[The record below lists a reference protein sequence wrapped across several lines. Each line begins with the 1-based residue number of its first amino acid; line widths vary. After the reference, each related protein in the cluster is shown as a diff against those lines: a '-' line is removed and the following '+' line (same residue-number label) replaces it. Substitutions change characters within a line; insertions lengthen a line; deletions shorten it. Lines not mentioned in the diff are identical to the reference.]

1 MSALAATASAAPPL
15 QMSAIRA
22 RVQQARQQ
30 ADQAEANARSLRAQA
45 DDAERG
51 VQRARQNVS
60 AVERLSAGS
69 VQSSP
74 RAASPAPAPVE
85 PIDTPQDPRSSADVY
100 TSALASTFS
109 VAKPLLEIDLSTP
122 AKNLVLSSVFVATDK
137 FLARGGAAA
146 VPTPAPRAP
155 EGATASVRN
164 LFGQTT
170 GTLVNTSA

>member
-1 MSALAATASAAPPL
+1 MSTLAASASAAAPSQL
-15 QMSAIRA
+15 SAIRA

-60 AVERLSAGS
+60 AVERLSARS
-69 VQSSP
+69 VQTNSRSTV
-74 RAASPAPAPVE
+74 APAPT
-85 PIDTPQDPRSSADVY
+85 PIDTPEDPRTNADVY

-122 AKNLVLSSVFVATDK
+122 AKNLVLSTVFAATDQ
-137 FLARGGAAA
+137 FLARGATTTTVSGSTLT
-146 VPTPAPRAP
+146 TPQSST
-155 EGATASVRN
+155 ATVRN

-170 GTLVNTSA
+170 GSLVNISA

>member
-1 MSALAATASAAPPL
+1 MPAIAASASAAPPL
-15 QMSAIRA
+15 QLSAVRA

-60 AVERLSAGS
+60 SLERLSARS
-69 VQSSP
+69 LQSST
-74 RAASPAPAPVE
+74 RAAPSEPLAPV
-85 PIDTPQDPRSSADVY
+85 DTPQDPRSSADVY

-122 AKNLVLSSVFVATDK
+122 AKNVVLSSVFVATDQ
-137 FLARGGAAA
+137 FLARGGSAA
-146 VPTPAPRAP
+146 VATPAPRAP
-155 EGATASVRN
+155 EGATTTVRN

>member
-1 MSALAATASAAPPL
+1 MPALAASASAAPPL
-15 QMSAIRA
+15 QLSAIRA

-30 ADQAEANARSLRAQA
+30 ADQAEANARNLRAQA

-60 AVERLSAGS
+60 AVERLSARS
-69 VQSSP
+69 VQSSN
-74 RAASPAPAPVE
+74 RPAPAAPSE

-122 AKNLVLSSVFVATDK
+122 AKNVVLSSVFVATDQ
-137 FLARGGAAA
+137 FLARGGSAA
-146 VPTPAPRAP
+146 VSAPAPSAP
-155 EGATASVRN
+155 QGNTATVRN